1 MPRKDLTLANKIA
14 LLEKIKSQPINTSQ
28 RRLVEITGVP
38 KTTIVRLLHQ
48 QHQLCE
54 EWALHEGKSGTSQ
67 KRKRKGKDPDVEEAL
82 DQWFSIV
89 TGRGVRIS
97 GPILKSK
104 SEELVKKLGHNDFT
118 ATDGW
123 LSRWK
128 ARQA

>member
-1 MPRKDLTLANKIA
+1 M
-14 LLEKIKSQPINTSQ
+14 
-28 RRLVEITGVP
+28 EITGVP
-38 KTTIVRLLHQ
+38 KRTIVRLLHQ
-48 QHQLCE
+48 QHQLRE

-67 KRKRKGKDPDVEEAL
+67 KRKREGKDPDVEEAL

-104 SEELVKKLGHNDFT
+104 SEELAKKLGHNDFT

-123 LSRWK
+123 LS
-128 ARQA
+128 